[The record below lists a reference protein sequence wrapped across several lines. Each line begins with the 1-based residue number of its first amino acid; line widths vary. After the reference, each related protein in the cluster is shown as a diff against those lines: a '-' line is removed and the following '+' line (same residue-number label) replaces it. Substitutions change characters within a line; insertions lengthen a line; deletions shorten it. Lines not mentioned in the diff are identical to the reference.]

1 MSGVDIIG
9 ALLTADAA
17 LTALVPAD
25 RIKGG
30 ALPEQAP
37 LPAVLVRSVSL
48 VERPKLRREGTTR
61 VIERVA
67 VAVRANSYAEQR
79 AVMQAVRDACA
90 GFVGAI
96 AGCSAVTVR
105 ADGRGPDLRG
115 PGGSFEQS
123 QDFRVA
129 FDA

>member
-1 MSGVDIIG
+1 MSGVDILG

-25 RIKGG
+25 RIRGG
-30 ALPEQAP
+30 ALPEQVAF
-37 LPAVLVRSVSL
+37 PALLVRSVSL
-48 VERPKLRREGTTR
+48 VERPKLRRVGPIR
-61 VIERVA
+61 VTERVA

-79 AVMQAVRDACA
+79 AVMRAVLNACA
-90 GFVGAI
+90 GFVGTI
-96 AGCSAVTVR
+96 AGCTAVTVR